1 MKKFRLILAM
11 TGILLAQTVI
21 SQTGEKNFI
30 DQNYIEVTGKAE
42 MEIVPDEIYL
52 KIVLNENDNKGKI
65 SLSEMEQSLYQVLVR
80 CGIDTKEA
88 LYVRDAGSTFKV
100 SKWKRSD
107 IRTSR
112 QYVLLVTDAPK
123 VGEVISGLQNVGI
136 ANVSVERVSHSRI
149 EDLQKE
155 VKTNAI
161 KAAKEKAAMLTQ
173 AIGQDIG
180 RALYIYEHPSYITP
194 RIAQSNVMFETV
206 EIADEEEGNGFIPS
220 AEFEKIKLEYSI
232 TVRFEL
238 Y

>member
-1 MKKFRLILAM
+1 MKKLRLTLAI
-11 TGILLAQTVI
+11 TGILLTQTLI

-42 MEIVPDEIYL
+42 TEIVPDEIYL

-65 SLSEMEQSLYQVLVR
+65 SLTEMEQSLYQTLVR
-80 CGIDTKEA
+80 CGINAKES

-107 IRTSR
+107 I
-112 QYVLLVTDAPK
+112 LLVNDAQK
-123 VGEVISGLQNVGI
+123 VGEVISELQNVGI

-155 VKTNAI
+155 VKANAI

-173 AIGQDIG
+173 AIGQNIG
-180 RALYIYEHPSYITP
+180 RALYIYENPSYITP
-194 RIAQSNVMFETV
+194 RIAQSNVMLFETV
-206 EIADEEEGNGFIPS
+206 ETAEEENGFAPS

-238 Y
+238 F

>member
-1 MKKFRLILAM
+1 M
-11 TGILLAQTVI
+11 TCILLAQTAI
-21 SQTGEKNFI
+21 CQTGEKNFI

-42 MEIVPDEIYL
+42 TEIVPDEIYL
-52 KIVLNENDNKGKI
+52 RIVLNESDNKGKV
-65 SLSEMEQSLYQVLVR
+65 SLSEMEDLLYQALKHF
-80 CGIDTKEA
+80 GIDWKEA
-88 LYVRDAGSTFKV
+88 LYLRDAGSTFKV

-112 QYVLLVTDAPK
+112 QYILLVNNAQKT
-123 VGEVISGLQNVGI
+123 GEVISGLQDVGI

-155 VKTNAI
+155 IKAKAI
-161 KAAKEKAAMLTQ
+161 IAAKEKAAMLTE
-173 AIGQDIG
+173 AIGQNIG

-194 RIAQSNVMFETV
+194 RVAQSNVMFETLSLT
-206 EIADEEEGNGFIPS
+206 EEESEDGFIPS

>member
-1 MKKFRLILAM
+1 MKKLRLTLAI
-11 TGILLAQTVI
+11 TGILLTQTLI

-42 MEIVPDEIYL
+42 TEIVPDEIYL

-65 SLSEMEQSLYQVLVR
+65 SLTEMEQSLYQTLVR
-80 CGIDTKEA
+80 CGINAKES

-112 QYVLLVTDAPK
+112 QYVLLVNDAQK
-123 VGEVISGLQNVGI
+123 VGEVISELQNVGI
-136 ANVSVERVSHSRI
+136 ANVSIEQVSHSRI

-155 VKTNAI
+155 VKANAI

-180 RALYIYEHPSYITP
+180 RALYIYENPSYITP
-194 RIAQSNVMFETV
+194 RIAQSNVMLFETV
-206 EIADEEEGNGFIPS
+206 ETAEEENGFAPS

-238 Y
+238 F

>member
-1 MKKFRLILAM
+1 MKKLRLILAI
-11 TGILLAQTVI
+11 TGILLTQPLI

-42 MEIVPDEIYL
+42 TEIVPDEIYL

-65 SLSEMEQSLYQVLVR
+65 SLAEMEQSLYQTLEH
-80 CGIDTKEA
+80 INAKES

-112 QYVLLVTDAPK
+112 QYVLLVNDAQK
-123 VGEVISGLQNVGI
+123 VGEVISELQNVGI

-155 VKTNAI
+155 VKANAI

-173 AIGQDIG
+173 AIGQNIG
-180 RALYIYEHPSYITP
+180 RALYIYENPSYITP
-194 RIAQSNVMFETV
+194 RIAQSNVMLFETV
-206 EIADEEEGNGFIPS
+206 ETAEEENGFAPS

-238 Y
+238 F